1 MMILDIR
8 DLVSTAGVLW
18 MEQYLEEFDLKI
30 EDMKS
35 VSCNQPFVF
44 GPSKR
49 YVSESLIELPI
60 LVTRLDGKE
69 DVLIVQTYLVDA
81 DVPFLCG
88 KQTLESWN
96 FKIEGKEK
104 IPNIHLKTDQDCG
117 KKLIKMVD
125 TTGGHY
131 GIVLETT
138 KRVSSSLFFVDDD
151 SGIMF
156 V

>member
-1 MMILDIR
+1 MIPDIR
-8 DLVSTAGVLW
+8 APVSIAGVSW
-18 MEQYLEEFDLKI
+18 MKQYLEEFDLEI

-35 VSCNQPFVF
+35 VSCNQPFMF

-49 YVSESLIELPI
+49 YVSKSLIELPI

-69 DVLIVQTYLVDA
+69 DVLIVQTYSVDA
-81 DVPFLCG
+81 EVSFLWG

-96 FKIEGKEK
+96 FKIDGEEK
-104 IPNIHLKTDQDCG
+104 ILEIHLKSGQDCG

-131 GIVLETT
+131 RIVLETR
-138 KRVSSSLFFVDDD
+138 KSGNSSLFFVEDEPRI
-151 SGIMF
+151 G
-156 V
+156 